1 MTKVVIYI
9 YDEPSA
15 KNKKL
20 MKFLNSKVT
29 TLKKTL
35 KISAV
40 RITER
45 QRKKL
50 PPELSKLPAMQFGE
64 QVINGC
70 SNIINKLE
78 NFSNTKQ
85 ENRPMSE
92 DPLYNFQMREMMSKE
107 DNEPKN
113 NDDVMEKK
121 FAEVSKKR
129 DNAKVQQK
137 PQKQNAMPV
146 GGGTTQMPEQSISSM
161 ANDPLMRN
169 FWANQEETL
178 L

>member
-20 MKFLNSKVT
+20 MKFLNSKVA

-35 KISAV
+35 KISAI
-40 RITER
+40 RITEK

-50 PPELSKLPAMQFGE
+50 PPELSKLPAMQYGK

-70 SNIINKLE
+70 SNIISKLE
-78 NFSNTKQ
+78 NCNNTQLK
-85 ENRPMSE
+85 NKPMSE
-92 DPLYNFQMREMMSKE
+92 DPLYDFQMREMMSKD
-107 DNEPKN
+107 DNEPKSN
-113 NDDVMEKK
+113 SDAMEKK

-129 DNAKVQQK
+129 DNAKAQQK
-137 PQKQNAMPV
+137 PQKQNAMPAS
-146 GGGTTQMPEQSISSM
+146 GGTTQIPEQSISSM
-161 ANDPLMRN
+161 TDDPLMRN